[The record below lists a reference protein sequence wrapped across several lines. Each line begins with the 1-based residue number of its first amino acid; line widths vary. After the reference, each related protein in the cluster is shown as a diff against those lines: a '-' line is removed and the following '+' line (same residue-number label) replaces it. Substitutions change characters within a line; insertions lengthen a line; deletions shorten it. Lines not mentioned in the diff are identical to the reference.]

1 MMRVVVRP
9 RVDGGEVHEDGQDRT
24 QQGADGDI
32 PHRWAAH
39 WQLYLNLPSSRPWFD
54 AIWQN
59 KCPLHFCTINKASSG
74 RKKAAAQI
82 FQLGRE
88 ILAKSAHDFGVDEP
102 KMAALCAKGG
112 AA

>member
-1 MMRVVVRP
+1 MDRRRRMMRVVVRP
-9 RVDGGEVHEDGQDRT
+9 RMDGGEVHEDGQDRT
-24 QQGADGDI
+24 QQGADGDV

-74 RKKAAAQI
+74 RKKLLRK
-82 FQLGRE
+82 F
-88 ILAKSAHDFGVDEP
+88 SS
-102 KMAALCAKGG
+102 
-112 AA
+112 